1 MKIRKQPSG
10 MDFNQPLLNKI
21 LRVHVA
27 LMYYSESVSGQ
38 SDSSRTFFDSKTRE
52 VLGYSN
58 WQVKLIRKF
67 GT

>member
-10 MDFNQPLLNKI
+10 FDFNQPLLNKI

-27 LMYYSESVSGQ
+27 LMYRSESVSGQ
-38 SDSSRTFFDSKTRE
+38 SDSSRTFYDAKTRE
-52 VLGYSN
+52 VLSYSN
-58 WQVKLIRKF
+58 WRVKLIRKF